1 MLARAVESM
10 PEVEPGE
17 LWFEPKWD
25 GFRAVVFRDGP
36 SVEIGSRNERPLTR
50 YFPELAGPLRARL
63 PQRCV
68 LDGELVVASTD
79 GGLDFDALSARIHPA
94 ESRIARLATDTPAR
108 FVAFDILALGDR
120 DLTGRAFAERR
131 RILTGVAAGFGAPVH
146 LTPATTDRSVAA
158 DWFARFEGAG
168 LDGIIAK
175 PAADPYLP
183 GRRTQF
189 KIKPPSH
196 GGIAWLPATARTAA
210 ATAWARCCWDCT
222 TPPAFCTTW
231 VRPPVSLPGS
241 GRSWP
246 LSWRPTD
253 STTPTPTRG
262 WVAVLVQ
269 GRVPGAPSRWRKGD
283 SAWVP
288 LQGAPVV
295 EVAYDAVGSGRFRHN
310 ARMLRRRP
318 DRSRRQLH
326 LRADRPHCP
335 GGIVGDLRDERCRR
349 RKRVTCVHN
358 RRERRLMTTCA
369 GGGDRGQCRSD
380 RTGAR

>member
-189 KIKPPSH
+189 KIKHRHTADCVVAGYRPHRSGDGVGSLLLGLHDAAGVLHYVGAASGFAARQRAELAAELAPYRLDDPDAH
-196 GGIAWLPATARTAA
+196 PWVGGGA
-210 ATAWARCCWDCT
+210 
-222 TPPAFCTTW
+222 
-231 VRPPVSLPGS
+231 
-241 GRSWP
+241 
-246 LSWRPTD
+246 
-253 STTPTPTRG
+253 
-262 WVAVLVQ
+262 VQ

-318 DRSRRQLH
+318 DRSAGSCTYEQIARTAPVELSEIF
-326 LRADRPHCP
+326 A
-335 GGIVGDLRDERCRR
+335 
-349 RKRVTCVHN
+349 TN
-358 RRERRLMTTCA
+358 AA
-369 GGGDRGQCRSD
+369 GGASGSLAYT
-380 RTGAR
+380 TGENDGS